1 MNTEQTSR
9 NIFTQIMM
17 KVRHKSD
24 NSDINVN
31 RTNRTTINDVNDN
44 LTKEEPKALK
54 ELQEDKDLDI
64 RKK

>member
-1 MNTEQTSR
+1 
-9 NIFTQIMM
+9 M

-31 RTNRTTINDVNDN
+31 RTNRTTINDVNDS

>member
-1 MNTEQTSR
+1 
-9 NIFTQIMM
+9 MM

-24 NSDINVN
+24 KSDINVN
-31 RTNRTTINDVNDN
+31 RTNRNTINDVNDN

-54 ELQEDKDLDI
+54 ELQEDKDLVV

>member
-1 MNTEQTSR
+1 
-9 NIFTQIMM
+9 M
-17 KVRHKSD
+17 KVRQKSD

>member
-24 NSDINVN
+24 KSDINVN
-31 RTNRTTINDVNDN
+31 RTNRNTINGVNDN

-54 ELQEDKDLDI
+54 ELQEDKDLVV